1 MTLEQIISLTQA
13 GFTKDDIFAMI
24 DSDINPH
31 QPVVS
36 PQPPAAAPAVPA
48 PAVVPQQALA
58 PAQAPVPAP
67 VMGTAQMPA
76 SAPAMGTAPVY
87 VPQQVPTPTPAP
99 APTPTPAP
107 TPSSAWGFAPAPVP
121 EHVPAQVPIQVP
133 QQVPQQVPTW
143 GAQGVVQP
151 MSENDKM
158 INRLMESMNSLNSTM
173 QKSNLMA
180 DVQPKAATTDDML
193 AAIINPP
200 TLKEVN

>member
-24 DSDINPH
+24 DSNTNSH
-31 QPVVS
+31 QPTFA

-48 PAVVPQQALA
+48 FAPALAQVPA

-107 TPSSAWGFAPAPVP
+107 TPASAWGFAPAPVP
-121 EHVPAQVPIQVP
+121 EQTQVS
-133 QQVPQQVPTW
+133 QQVPAW
-143 GAQGVVQP
+143 GAQGVIQP
-151 MSENDKM
+151 MSENEKM
-158 INRLMESMNSLNSTM
+158 MNRLMESMNSLNSTM
-173 QKSNLMA
+173 QKNNLMA

-200 TLKEVN
+200 TLKEV

>member
-1 MTLEQIISLTQA
+1 MTLEQIISLTRA
-13 GFTKDDIFAMI
+13 GFTKDDIYAMI
-24 DSDINPH
+24 DSGTNPP

-36 PQPPAAAPAVPA
+36 PQPPVAAQTIPA
-48 PAVVPQQALA
+48 PA
-58 PAQAPVPAP
+58 PVLAP

-76 SAPAMGTAPVY
+76 PAPATGEAPVF

-99 APTPTPAP
+99 APAPTPA
-107 TPSSAWGFAPAPVP
+107 SAWGFAPAPVP
-121 EHVPAQVPIQVP
+121 EQTRVP
-133 QQVPQQVPTW
+133 QQVPAW

-158 INRLMESMNSLNSTM
+158 MNRLMESMNSLNNTM

-180 DVQPKAATTDDML
+180 DVQPKVASTEDML

>member
-24 DSDINPH
+24 DSNTNSH
-31 QPVVS
+31 QPTFA
-36 PQPPAAAPAVPA
+36 PQPPVAAPAVPA
-48 PAVVPQQALA
+48 FAPAPAPVPAPALA
-58 PAQAPVPAP
+58 QVPAP

-76 SAPAMGTAPVY
+76 SAPVY
-87 VPQQVPTPTPAP
+87 VPQQVP
-99 APTPTPAP
+99 APTPTPTP
-107 TPSSAWGFAPAPVP
+107 TPTPASASAWGFAPAPVP
-121 EHVPAQVPIQVP
+121 EQTQVF
-133 QQVPQQVPTW
+133 QQVPAW

-158 INRLMESMNSLNSTM
+158 MNRLMESMNSLNNTM

-180 DVQPKAATTDDML
+180 DVQPKAATTEDML

-200 TLKEVN
+200 DMSN

>member
-13 GFTKDDIFAMI
+13 GFTKDDIYAMI
-24 DSDINPH
+24 DSNTNPP

-48 PAVVPQQALA
+48 PVYVPQQVPTQA
-58 PAQAPVPAP
+58 PAA
-67 VMGTAQMPA
+67 
-76 SAPAMGTAPVY
+76 GTAPVY

-99 APTPTPAP
+99 APAPTPAP
-107 TPSSAWGFAPAPVP
+107 TPASAWGFAPAPVP
-121 EHVPAQVPIQVP
+121 EHVPAQVP

-151 MSENDKM
+151 MSENEKM
-158 INRLMESMNSLNSTM
+158 INRLMQSMNSLNSTM
-173 QKSNLMA
+173 QKNNLMA
-180 DVQPKAATTDDML
+180 DVQPKAATTEDML

-200 TLKEVN
+200 TLKEV

>member
-13 GFTKDDIFAMI
+13 GFTKDDIYAMI
-24 DSDINPH
+24 DSNTNLP

-48 PAVVPQQALA
+48 PVYVPQQVPTQA
-58 PAQAPVPAP
+58 PAA
-67 VMGTAQMPA
+67 
-76 SAPAMGTAPVY
+76 GTAPVY
-87 VPQQVPTPTPAP
+87 VPQQVPAP
-99 APTPTPAP
+99 APTPTQTPAP
-107 TPSSAWGFAPAPVP
+107 TPASAWGFAPAPVP
-121 EHVPAQVPIQVP
+121 EQTQVP
-133 QQVPQQVPTW
+133 QQVPQQVPAW

-151 MSENDKM
+151 MSENEKM
-158 INRLMESMNSLNSTM
+158 MNRLMESMNSLNSTM

-180 DVQPKAATTDDML
+180 DVQPKAATTEDML

>member
-24 DSDINPH
+24 DSNTNRH
-31 QPVVS
+31 QPTAA

-48 PAVVPQQALA
+48 FAPA
-58 PAQAPVPAP
+58 PAQAPAQAPAMVPQQVPAP
-67 VMGTAQMPA
+67 IQAT
-76 SAPAMGTAPVY
+76 

-99 APTPTPAP
+99 TPAPTPTPA
-107 TPSSAWGFAPAPVP
+107 SAWGFAPAPVP
-121 EHVPAQVPIQVP
+121 EQT
-133 QQVPQQVPTW
+133 QVPQQVPTW

-158 INRLMESMNSLNSTM
+158 MNRLMESMNSLNNTM

-180 DVQPKAATTDDML
+180 DVQPQAATTEDML